1 MAKLSSFMTLS
12 LDGYYARP
20 DGDLGFAHRSDPEFD
35 AFVADN
41 AQGGGNLLFGRVTYE
56 MMLAYWPTAAAR
68 ANMPS
73 VADGMNRSR
82 KFVVSRT
89 LENASWANTTLL
101 KGALANE
108 IEKLKREAQEPIVI
122 LGSASLVTQLSDA
135 GLIDEY
141 QIVLAP
147 VALGA
152 GRSLFAGMKRELSLR
167 LTETRK
173 FSNGNVFLRYAS
185 TR

>member
-1 MAKLSSFMTLS
+1 MVKLSSFMTLS
-12 LDGYYARP
+12 LDGYYSRAN
-20 DGDLGFAHRSDPEFD
+20 GDVRFTHRNDPEFD

-41 AQGGGNLLFGRVTYE
+41 AQSGGNLLFGRVTYE
-56 MMLAYWPTAAAR
+56 MMLAYWPTPAAHA
-68 ANMPS
+68 AMPL
-73 VADGMNRSR
+73 VADGMNRAS

-89 LENASWANTTLL
+89 LEQASWANTTLL
-101 KGALANE
+101 KGSLVNE
-108 IEKLKREAQEPIVI
+108 IEQLKRDAKQPIVI

-152 GRSLFAGMKRELSLR
+152 GRSLFAGMKRELALE

-185 TR
+185 AR

>member
-1 MAKLSSFMTLS
+1 MEKLSSFMTLS
-12 LDGYYARP
+12 LDGYYSRP
-20 DGDLGFAHRSDPEFD
+20 DGDLGFAHRGDPEFD

-41 AQGGGNLLFGRVTYE
+41 AKGGGNLLFGRITYE

-68 ANMPS
+68 TNAPA
-73 VADGMNRSR
+73 VADGMNRAT

-89 LENASWANTTLL
+89 LTQASWENTTLL
-101 KGALANE
+101 KGALVTE
-108 IEKLKREAQEPIVI
+108 IEKLKRDAKQPIVI

-135 GLIDEY
+135 RLIDEY

-147 VALGA
+147 IALGA
-152 GRSLFAGMKRELSLR
+152 GRSLFGGMQRELALR

-173 FSNGNVFLRYAS
+173 FSNGNVFLRYV
-185 TR
+185 TPR

>member
-1 MAKLSSFMTLS
+1 MAKLVSFMTLS
-12 LDGYYARP
+12 VDGYYSRP

-41 AQGGGNLLFGRVTYE
+41 ARSGGNLLFGRVTYE
-56 MMLAYWPTAAAR
+56 MMLAYWPTPAAH
-68 ANMPS
+68 ANMPV
-73 VADGMNRSR
+73 VADGMKRAS
-82 KFVVSRT
+82 KFVTSRT
-89 LENASWANTTLL
+89 LKDASWANTTLL
-101 KGALANE
+101 KGPLVNE
-108 IEKLKREAQEPIVI
+108 IEQLKRDAKQPIVI

-152 GRSLFAGMKRELSLR
+152 GRSLFAGMQRELALE

-185 TR
+185 AR